1 VLSVRQLGASPDRR
15 GLFEQGRREPFAL
28 VDVSFDL
35 DQGEILAVVG
45 ESGCGKST
53 LLRALLGLEP
63 SARGEVAVTHGGR
76 TIEMLSA
83 SEADRRIARAG
94 IGWIAQDPGA
104 SLDPRASV
112 LESVAEPWIAHRG
125 VSAAAAL
132 DRARTAIEASGLA
145 QRLAAR
151 LPHQLSG
158 GERQRASLARA
169 LTLEPGLLLLDEP
182 TSSLDASIAAQL
194 VDRVG
199 ALVRERG
206 LAAVWV
212 THDVALARWCAQRV
226 IVLEAGRVVERGA
239 SEVVLREPT
248 SPAAQRLVRAA
259 DWSRSC
265 QYGAR

>member
-1 VLSVRQLGASPDRR
+1 MSADRRVLSVRKLGASPDRR

-28 VDVSFDL
+28 ADVSFDL
-35 DQGEILAVVG
+35 DRGEILAVVG

-63 SARGEVAVTHGGR
+63 SARGEVLVTHAGR
-76 TIEMLSA
+76 TIELLSA
-83 SEADRRIARAG
+83 SAADRRIAQAG
-94 IGWIAQDPGA
+94 IGWVAQDPGA

-112 LESVAEPWIAHRG
+112 LESVAEPWIAHRAA
-125 VSAAAAL
+125 SPAAAA
-132 DRARTAIEASGLA
+132 DHARTAIEASGLA
-145 QRLAAR
+145 GRHAVR

-199 ALVRERG
+199 RLVRERG
-206 LAAVWV
+206 LAALWV

-226 IVLEAGRVVERGA
+226 LVLDAGRVVERGA
-239 SEVVLREPT
+239 AEHVLREPT
-248 SPAAQRLVRAA
+248 SSAAQRLVQAA
-259 DWSRSC
+259 DWSR
-265 QYGAR
+265 